1 MALAGSLSL
10 TGRFALLFLRRPKIN
25 SHAAVLLWRFSFSLF
40 LYPLQNNGP
49 TEVLICGGVFYFL
62 WAAVIKIIAVF
73 LSASLFFNYFC
84 RPIIPAAQINRRE
97 TSAIIFIAGLYY
109 SLCSFIFASL
119 NFWPAINPPPI
130 NIFAFHFWP
139 MTKIKDTA
147 AAIIFRHGGGK

>member
-84 RPIIPAAQINRRE
+84 RPIIPAAHFI
-97 TSAIIFIAGLYY
+97 TALHLFSAATT
-109 SLCSFIFASL
+109 
-119 NFWPAINPPPI
+119 P
-130 NIFAFHFWP
+130 
-139 MTKIKDTA
+139 KEKKQK
-147 AAIIFRHGGGK
+147 GK